1 MSNSEKNSVLLVDDE
16 YVNLLTLTK
25 ILSRDYIVFTA
36 KSGHEAVNSA
46 KKHLPDTILLD
57 VLMPEMDGYETIAVL
72 KNTEETKNIPVI
84 FITGLDDIDSEK
96 KGLVLGAVDYI
107 LKPFNFDVVKLR
119 VENQLKIVNHTRALA
134 AKDEI
139 EYLSRAKSEF
149 LARMSHE
156 MRTPMNAIMGMM
168 QIIKMRGIPENL
180 SNYFSKIDTASQ
192 QMIRLID
199 DLLDISGI
207 EYGVFK
213 LNDSGFNFNSMVEA
227 LSLEIGYNASEKQ
240 QTLKFKIDPEIPPFL
255 KGDEKRLK
263 QVITT
268 LLANAVK
275 YTPEKGEIFFEA
287 LVLKDEEHQNQHQ
300 EHQQDQQQEQQD
312 ITLRIEVTDNG
323 IGIAKDKQSK
333 LFTFFEQAD
342 GGSSR
347 KYGGIGAGLALSKH
361 IIKKMGGTI
370 WVESELDKGAS
381 FFFTCKLSR

>member
-1 MSNSEKNSVLLVDDE
+1 MSNSEKNSVLIVDDE